1 MAGAVQV
8 KTESITESQS
18 LPDLSAKLVDELE
31 ELRRSKPVEAI
42 SVCDAHLGRVEQ
54 SLAELPANAKLQS
67 IRGSLLLIRG
77 TAHYNL
83 IELDQAKDDLEASLE
98 LFRQLGN
105 EKETARSLIN
115 LGLTVKAGGNL
126 SLAMEYFHR
135 GLDISRSC
143 GFTRGVMSVHL
154 NIGNIYFDLGDFP
167 SALEH
172 YQQSHVINKDVGHQL
187 IECSQLSNIG
197 QVYRELKQY
206 DRAIEH
212 FQRSLAILVECNDK
226 RRQVRLHS
234 NMVGVYNLMGRLDE
248 ARKHAETA
256 WELAQEVDSPMGL
269 VFSLGALADIEV
281 MEKHFDK
288 ALMLLEQALTSARE
302 IQMTKGIVD
311 SLVEIGRV
319 RMARDEFEEARL
331 SFYEALSVA
340 EKFELPSAVM
350 RVHEMLADYHER
362 TGAANKALHHFRLFH
377 KAERAIINEETTRRT
392 MALQTW
398 HASEQSI
405 KEAEIHRLKS
415 VELVKANQ
423 QLRKVNREKNEFLSI
438 AAHDLKNQLSAIVLA
453 CSVVHKAPERF
464 TEQELHRQINSIGV
478 TAEHMREIILN
489 LLDVNRLENGKLDI
503 YSAAFN
509 LCSTLQSVT
518 DNYTQRAAAKNINIH
533 VQCPEGDIYVFADR
547 DLCKEAVENLLSNAI
562 KFSPLGKNVYLRA
575 WRHGDNVR
583 IAVQDE
589 GPGFKP
595 EDRNDLFGKFSRL
608 SAKPTANEH
617 STGLGL
623 WIVKKLI
630 DAMGG
635 SVWCDS
641 VPGNGATFTIELP
654 AA

>member
-8 KTESITESQS
+8 KTESITKSPD
-18 LPDLSAKLVDELE
+18 LPDLSARLVDELE
-31 ELRRSKPVEAI
+31 ELRRFKPVEAI
-42 SVCDAHLGRVEQ
+42 SVCDGHLSYVEQ
-54 SLAELPANAKLQS
+54 CLSEKPANTDLQS
-67 IRGSLLLIRG
+67 MRGSLLLIRG
-77 TAHYNL
+77 TAYYNL
-83 IELDQAKDDLEASLE
+83 LELDQAREDLETCLD
-98 LFRQLGN
+98 LFQQLNN
-105 EKETARSLIN
+105 EKETARSFIN
-115 LGLTVKAGGNL
+115 LGLAVKAGGNL
-126 SLAMEYFHR
+126 ALAMEYFHR

-143 GFTRGVMSVHL
+143 DFKRGVMSSHL
-154 NIGNIYFDLGDFP
+154 NIGNIYYALGDFP
-167 SALEH
+167 GALEH
-172 YQQSHVINKDVGHQL
+172 YQQSHEINSGVRHQL
-187 IECSQLSNIG
+187 IESSQLSNIG

-212 FQRSLAILVECNDK
+212 FQRSLAILEECNDK
-226 RRQVRLHS
+226 RRQVQIHS
-234 NMVGVYNLMGRLDE
+234 NMVGVYNLMGQLDK
-248 ARKHAETA
+248 ARIHAETG
-256 WELAQEVDSPMGL
+256 WELAQEVDSPTGL

-319 RMARDEFEEARL
+319 RMAREEFEEARL
-331 SFYEALSVA
+331 SFYEALSIA
-340 EKFELPSAVM
+340 EKNELSSEVM

-362 TGAANKALHHFRLFH
+362 TGSAEKALRHFRLFH
-377 KAERAIINEETTRRT
+377 KAEREIINEETTRRT

-464 TEQELHRQINSIGV
+464 TEQELHRQINSIGI

-509 LCSTLQSVT
+509 MCNTLQSIT
-518 DNYTQRAAAKNINIH
+518 DNYTQRADAKDININ
-533 VQCPEGDIYVFADR
+533 VQCPDGEIYVFADR

-575 WRHGDNVR
+575 WRHEDYVR
-583 IAVQDE
+583 IAVRDE
-589 GPGFKP
+589 GPGIKP

-635 SVWCDS
+635 RVWCDS
-641 VPGNGATFTIELP
+641 VPGSGATFTIELP